1 MEKSGAKWSDILGG
15 VRMLLGEYF
24 HNIDAK
30 GRIILPSKFRSEL
43 GERFIVTK
51 GFDGCLYGYSVE
63 EWKNI
68 EDKIKTLP
76 QVTGKDV
83 RNFTRFF
90 FSSAIECEI
99 DSQGR
104 ILITSTLRDFAELQ
118 KEVVII
124 GVSSRIEFWSKSKWE
139 EYSNNQDADDI
150 AEKMTYLGI

>member
-1 MEKSGAKWSDILGG
+1 
-15 VRMLLGEYF
+15 MLIGEYS
-24 HNIDAK
+24 HTIDGK
-30 GRIILPSKFRSEL
+30 GRLILPAKFRLEL

-51 GFDGCLYGYSVE
+51 GFDGCLYGYSME

-68 EDKIKTLP
+68 EEKIKTLP
-76 QVTGKDV
+76 LVTGKDA

-104 ILITSTLRDFAELQ
+104 ILISQNLREFAELK

-124 GVSSRIEFWSKSKWE
+124 GVSSRIEFWSKEKWNAYNE
-139 EYSNNQDADDI
+139 AQDSEDI
-150 AEKMTYLGI
+150 AEKMAFLGI

>member
-1 MEKSGAKWSDILGG
+1 M
-15 VRMLLGEYF
+15 MLLGEYF

-51 GFDGCLYGYSVE
+51 GFDGCLYGYSVG
-63 EWKNI
+63 EWQNI

-90 FSSAIECEI
+90 FSNAIECEI

-104 ILITSTLRDFAELQ
+104 ILISSSLREFAELT
-118 KEVVII
+118 KEVAII
-124 GVSSRIEFWSKSKWE
+124 GVSSRIEFWSKAKWQ
-139 EYSNNQDADDI
+139 EYNNNQDADDI
-150 AEKMTYLGI
+150 AEKMAYLGV

>member
-1 MEKSGAKWSDILGG
+1 
-15 VRMLLGEYF
+15 MLLGEYF

-63 EWKNI
+63 AWKEI
-68 EDKIKTLP
+68 EEKIKTLP
-76 QVTGKDV
+76 LVTGKDA

-99 DSQGR
+99 DTQGR
-104 ILITSTLRDFAELQ
+104 ILISSSLREFASLQ
-118 KEVVII
+118 KEVAII
-124 GVSSRIEFWSKSKWE
+124 GVSSRIEFWSKDKWE
-139 EYSNNQDADDI
+139 TYCDAQDADDI
-150 AEKMTYLGI
+150 AEKMSFLGI